1 MAVPGID
8 YVKVKTPQEAVRVL
22 RQFPGDAKI
31 LAGGTDLILQLQHGK
46 EKASHLIS
54 LRGIT
59 DLQKITI
66 SDQEI
71 KFGCGVT
78 HRQVETSELITK
90 ELRALQEGASQVGS
104 VQIRNVATV
113 AGNICNG
120 APSADT
126 AAPLLAL
133 GARLKVLGPDGER
146 EVPLN
151 EFYLGPGRTV
161 LKDDEMVLEFII
173 PRPSQDSASRYIKVS
188 RRKAMDLALMGVA
201 VYLRCSF
208 SEPVIEDVRIAMNT
222 VAPTPIRAYWTENFL
237 KGKFFDESLLHK
249 AGEVAVEESF
259 PRTSW
264 RSSAEYRKEMIK
276 VYLRRALITAYEGIK
291 KQT

>member
-1 MAVPGID
+1 MAVPEID
-8 YVKVKTPQEAVRVL
+8 YIKVKSPQEAVRML
-22 RQFPGDAKI
+22 RQFQGDAKI

-46 EKASHLIS
+46 EKAGHLVS
-54 LRGIT
+54 LRGIAE
-59 DLQKITI
+59 LQKITA

-71 KFGCGVT
+71 KLGCGVT
-78 HRQVETSELITK
+78 HRQVETSELMAK
-90 ELRALQEGASQVGS
+90 ELQALQEGASQVGS

-113 AGNICNG
+113 TGNICNG

-133 GARLKVLGPDGER
+133 GARLKVLGPDGEK

-173 PRPSQDSASRYIKVS
+173 PRPPQNSASRYCKVS
-188 RRKAMDLALMGVA
+188 RRNAMDLALMGVA
-201 VYLRCSF
+201 VYLKCAS
-208 SEPVIEDVRIAMNT
+208 SNSVIEDVRIAMNT
-222 VAPTPIRAYWTENFL
+222 VAPTPIRAYRTENFL
-237 KGKFFDESLLHK
+237 KGKFLDERILYK
-249 AGEVAVEESF
+249 AGEVAVEESL

-276 VYLRRALITAYEGIK
+276 VYLRRTLIATYKEIK
-291 KQT
+291 KEV